1 MANTASLRQRLA
13 QGLVIPAH
21 PLALDKNRKLDERYQ
36 RALTRYYLAAGAG
49 GLAVA
54 VHTTQFQI
62 RDPKIGL
69 FKPVLTMAAEIAK
82 QVSPNA
88 VLVAGITG
96 PTAQAVQEAETAVSL
111 GYDVGLLS
119 LAALKEATNAQLIEH
134 CTQVAKVIP
143 VFGFYL
149 QPAVGGRKLDAA
161 FWRAFAA
168 IDGVVGIKFAPFNR
182 YQTIDVVR
190 GVVEAGRANEVALY
204 TGNDDSIIV
213 DLLSTYRFGG
223 KEATIVGGLLGQ
235 WAVGTRAAVR
245 ILELAKQARNA
256 KSIPSTLLTMAHEL
270 TDTNAALFD
279 VANHFHGCI
288 AGIHEILVRQ
298 GVMPGRWCL
307 DPKEDL
313 SPGQMAEI
321 DRVHK
326 AYPHLHD
333 DEFIRQNIDAW
344 LKG

>member
-1 MANTASLRQRLA
+1 MPNTAALRQRLF

-21 PLALDKNRKLDERYQ
+21 PLALDANRKLDEKHQ
-36 RALTRYYLAAGAG
+36 NALTRYYLAAGAG

-69 FKPVLTMAAEIAK
+69 FKPVLQMAAEIAK
-82 QVSPNA
+82 RSPSKPL
-88 VLVAGITG
+88 LVAGVTG
-96 PTAQAVQEAETAVSL
+96 PTAQAVQEAQTAASL

-119 LAALKEATNAQLIEH
+119 LAALKDATNGQLIAH
-134 CTQVAKVIP
+134 CREVSKAIP

-149 QPAVGGRKLDAA
+149 QPAVGGRKLDSA
-161 FWRAFAA
+161 FWREFAS
-168 IDGVVGIKFAPFNR
+168 IDNVVGIKFAPFNR

-190 GVVEAGRANEVALY
+190 GVVEAGRASEVALY

-245 ILELAKQARNA
+245 ILEQAKAARNA
-256 KSIPSTLLTMAHEL
+256 KSIPSSLLTLAHEL

-298 GVMPGRWCL
+298 KVMPGRTCL

-313 SPGQMAEI
+313 SPGQMDEI
-321 DRVHK
+321 NRVHK

-344 LKG
+344 MK

>member
-1 MANTASLRQRLA
+1 MANTAALRQRLL

-21 PLALDKNRKLDERYQ
+21 PLALDQNRKLDEKHQ

-69 FKPVLTMAAEIAK
+69 FKPVLQMAAEIAK
-82 QVSPNA
+82 QAPSKP

-96 PTAQAVQEAETAVSL
+96 PTAQAVDEARTAVAL

-119 LAALKEATNAQLIEH
+119 LAAMKDATNTQLIAH
-134 CTQVAKVIP
+134 CKEVAAVIP

-149 QPAVGGRKLDAA
+149 QPAVGGRKLDTA
-161 FWRAFAA
+161 FWRDFAA
-168 IDGVVGIKFAPFNR
+168 IDNVVGIKFAPFNR

-190 GVVEAGRANEVALY
+190 GVVESGRVKEVALY

-213 DLLSTYRFGG
+213 DLLSTYRFNGT
-223 KEATIVGGLLGQ
+223 EATIIGGLLGQ

-245 ILELAKQARNA
+245 ILEQAKAARAA
-256 KSIPSTLLTMAHEL
+256 KSIPTTLLTLAHEL

-298 GVMPGRWCL
+298 KVMPGRTCL

-333 DEFIRQNIDAW
+333 DEFIKQHIDGW
-344 LKG
+344 LK